1 MSTFPGKLA
10 VQQRVLPS
18 YRAPFFDALALSCKG
33 GLSLF
38 AGQARSVEAINA
50 AQTLEHAQLYPADNR
65 HLFGGPFYICYQA
78 NILAW
83 LESWGP
89 DALVLEANPRYP
101 SSVKAIDWM
110 HARGK
115 PVLGWSLGAPPV
127 RGPFAGLRR
136 AWRERFLNRLD
147 GFITYSQRGA
157 EEHTALG
164 IPAEKVFVAHNA
176 AVPRPSSP
184 PPARPAEFA
193 PATVLFV
200 GRLQARKK
208 LDVLFRACAS
218 LPESQQPRLLIV
230 GDGPARPTFETQAAK
245 IYPRAEFLGAK
256 HGSEL
261 DPIYA
266 QADLFVLPGTG
277 GLAIQQAMSH
287 GLPVIVARGDGTQED
302 LVRPGNGWLIAP
314 DDQDALNA
322 ALAEALSDHA
332 RLRRMGAES
341 YRITAEEINLE
352 QMVASFVR
360 AVNAVKLSP
369 NP

>member
-18 YRAPFFDALALSCKG
+18 YRAPFFETLAQSCQG
-33 GLSLF
+33 GMSLF
-38 AGQARSVEAINA
+38 AGKARVVEAINA
-50 AQTLEHAQLYPADNR
+50 AQSLEHANLYHAKNR
-65 HLFGGPFYICYQA
+65 HLFCGPFYLCYQT

-83 LESWGP
+83 LESWQP

-101 SSVKAIDWM
+101 SSIKAINWM

-127 RGPFAGLRR
+127 SGPFAKLRR
-136 AWRERFLNRLD
+136 SSRERFLSRLD
-147 GFITYSQRGA
+147 GYITYSQRGA
-157 EEHTALG
+157 EEHIALG

-176 AVPRPSSP
+176 AAPRPTTP
-184 PPARPAEFA
+184 PPGRPADFDQ
-193 PATVLFV
+193 ATVLFV

-208 LDVLFRACAS
+208 LDALFRACAS
-218 LPESQQPRLLIV
+218 LQEGQQPRLLVV
-230 GDGPARPTFETQAAK
+230 GDGPARQAFEAQAAK
-245 IYPRAEFLGAK
+245 IYPRTEFLGAK
-256 HGSEL
+256 HGPEL
-261 DPIYA
+261 DPVYA

-314 DDQDALNA
+314 DDQDSLNT
-322 ALAEALSDHA
+322 ALAEALTDNP

-352 QMVASFVR
+352 QMAASFIR
-360 AVNAVKLSP
+360 AVNAVKHI
-369 NP
+369 